1 RLVEGVDGGRAA
13 HGPAEGDEAVAP
25 QHQAPDVPVVPVLGV
40 FEAEAA
46 LESEQPVLAVAQAQA
61 VGMHGMVAPLIAY
74 GDAGVA
80 ACFLGALGG
89 GARRAPVR
97 PAQHDGD
104 EQDQEPGHGGG
115 PSFMDMSMARTCL
128 VSAPTET

>member
-1 RLVEGVDGGRAA
+1 PMRPTPRRTATTRRRPTRRRRGAARTSASSSNPPRPGREGARLVEGVDGGRAA

-46 LESEQPVLAVAQAQA
+46 LESEPPVLAAAQAQA
-61 VGMHGMVAPLIAY
+61 VGMHGLVEPLHAC

-80 ACFLGALGG
+80 AGFLGALGG
-89 GARRAPVR
+89 GA
-97 PAQHDGD
+97 
-104 EQDQEPGHGGG
+104 
-115 PSFMDMSMARTCL
+115 
-128 VSAPTET
+128 